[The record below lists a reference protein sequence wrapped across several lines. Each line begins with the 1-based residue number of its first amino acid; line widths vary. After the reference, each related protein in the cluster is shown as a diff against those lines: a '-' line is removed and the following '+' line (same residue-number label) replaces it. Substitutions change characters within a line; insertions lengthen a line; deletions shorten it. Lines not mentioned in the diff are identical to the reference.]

1 MRIHV
6 CHPIIVAQLAY
17 AEVLNSLICKAIAL
31 VIHGVQVQLPLVSFN
46 PLLTMTLSL
55 LQLPDLLFQFIFLP
69 PQSNQFTLHGQNP
82 IFLPISK
89 GVFLYLP
96 DIPSS
101 VYWLLLL
108 FLSKLIVSIEVRWA
122 GSLIDNCGL
131 ARRLGRRMIRYLC
144 FRVWHH
150 ESLLFSCLRADIP

>member
-69 PQSNQFTLHGQNP
+69 PQSNQFTLHGQNGHFKLYILP
-82 IFLPISK
+82 NQITPSSFQSRKVFSFIFLIYP
-89 GVFLYLP
+89 P
-96 DIPSS
+96 
-101 VYWLLLL
+101 
-108 FLSKLIVSIEVRWA
+108 LS
-122 GSLIDNCGL
+122 IDFC
-131 ARRLGRRMIRYLC
+131 Y
-144 FRVWHH
+144 FFFQ
-150 ESLLFSCLRADIP
+150 S